1 MDLPGYYNG
10 ARGDMTYVDSA
21 EKQDK
26 QGFLKGLLGSKD
38 EAKKLSP
45 KPSAPA
51 SASVPKKFMDMI
63 SPLLLGSSTSSSAAN
78 SPAAHH
84 HAQQPKSPA
93 APPAVSAFSKAAAA
107 LNNAAAVQVCATD
120 GCAAVDAQN
129 MSRAMSYNSG
139 LTEYVNKMKISE
151 AGSPAAPEPAPQ
163 QQQQSAPLSA
173 GHQAGA
179 PLNSHAYASNLDR
192 LLEAARFC
200 QLPQSGRPLQ
210 PMPADPLAN
219 PHHGPTIPLV
229 VSPNLPPRM
238 QRSQWRLSDYALG
251 DKLYTGYASTV
262 YKAVCRASG
271 EVVVLKIYHLMSV
284 CDLYKYQIYRE
295 VRVHSSLCHEN
306 IVHLYAAFQ
315 EGDKVI
321 LVQEYA
327 DGSDLFTLLHKYG
340 GRLTERLAV
349 QLVLEP
355 FLRVLQY
362 LHSRAIIHRDIKPEN
377 ILFNKAMCL
386 KLGDFG
392 LAIDLREERAVTRA
406 GTLDYMAPEV
416 LRCPFKSRPEE
427 NKENDRLHYS
437 ARVDAW
443 AVGVLTYELLVGFP
457 PFFDQ
462 SRTSTEDRIVHSMPA
477 FPAGMSDEARAFI
490 SSALSKHANERPTIL
505 EMLHHPWI
513 ARFSARRSMRSMASA
528 TLQQPP
534 ALQSPGSGPV
544 TPLRPPAPAP
554 SAASSGYPTL
564 GSLVGSG
571 MATVDVAKMHHHTHH
586 APPSPQSPLVMKSSS
601 ESTEL
606 NSRFSHGSSN
616 ASMQME
622 GRDLMRQGLDR
633 TRVEVFC
640 EEVPQSWMARYQGH
654 VDGVEIGRRLFAL
667 RSCALAQ
674 TPAQAP
680 PSVAVL
686 PTMAST
692 QRLALSK
699 ATSFPSLSPRALPFL
714 RVGGGGG
721 FGGVQGINGVGCSGP
736 QQQQQQQQQQQ
747 GGFAG
752 PPGLLSPNGMTA
764 ERLMVGLLSQWMTW
778 HGLRNGRGDVQ

>member
-1 MDLPGYYNG
+1 
-10 ARGDMTYVDSA
+10 
-21 EKQDK
+21 
-26 QGFLKGLLGSKD
+26 
-38 EAKKLSP
+38 
-45 KPSAPA
+45 
-51 SASVPKKFMDMI
+51 MDMI
-63 SPLLLGSSTSSSAAN
+63 SPLLLGSSSSSAAN
-78 SPAAHH
+78 SPAGHK
-84 HAQQPKSPA
+84 QQAPA
-93 APPAVSAFSKAAAA
+93 APSAFSKAAAA
-107 LNNAAAVQVCATD
+107 LQQAAADPACPPGT
-120 GCAAVDAQN
+120 DAQN
-129 MSRAMSYNSG
+129 MSRAQSYNSG

-151 AGSPAAPEPAPQ
+151 AGGSGAVPSAAAAGKRSKLSNESTLSSSSSVSAMSVQSSRSAGAPVAPMPHLTTTQPGVQHVHAPPSVHQHAHGVAHGHHSAHAHNAHSHPAAPV
-163 QQQQSAPLSA
+163 A
-173 GHQAGA
+173 GAHQPGA

-192 LLEAARFC
+192 LLEAARYC

-238 QRSQWRLSDYALG
+238 TRQQWRLTDYTLG

-271 EVVVLKIYHLMSV
+271 EVVVLKIYHLLSV

-340 GRLTERLAV
+340 GRLSERLAV

-427 NKENDRLHYS
+427 NKDNERLHYS

-477 FPAGMSDEARAFI
+477 FPAGMSEEAKAFVT
-490 SSALSKHANERPTIL
+490 SALSKHAAERPTIL

-513 ARFSARRSMRSMASA
+513 ARYSTRRSMRTMASPLPSPAAAAA
-528 TLQQPP
+528 TPRRPAPP
-534 ALQSPGSGPV
+534 AGATPSAALASPGSGPA
-544 TPLRPPAPAP
+544 TPLRPPAPVPASP
-554 SAASSGYPTL
+554 ASAYPTL
-564 GSLVGSG
+564 GSLLHGTASL
-571 MATVDVAKMHHHTHH
+571 DVKMGHHHGH

-606 NSRFSHGSSN
+606 LNSRFSHGSSN
-616 ASMQME
+616 ASMQM
-622 GRDLMRQGLDR
+622 
-633 TRVEVFC
+633 
-640 EEVPQSWMARYQGH
+640 
-654 VDGVEIGRRLFAL
+654 
-667 RSCALAQ
+667 
-674 TPAQAP
+674 
-680 PSVAVL
+680 
-686 PTMAST
+686 
-692 QRLALSK
+692 
-699 ATSFPSLSPRALPFL
+699 
-714 RVGGGGG
+714 
-721 FGGVQGINGVGCSGP
+721 
-736 QQQQQQQQQQQ
+736 
-747 GGFAG
+747 
-752 PPGLLSPNGMTA
+752 
-764 ERLMVGLLSQWMTW
+764 
-778 HGLRNGRGDVQ
+778 

>member
-1 MDLPGYYNG
+1 MDLPGYYSG
-10 ARGDMTYVDSA
+10 VRGDINYVDVT

-38 EAKKLSP
+38 EGKKAST
-45 KPSAPA
+45 KAAAPVA
-51 SASVPKKFMDMI
+51 NSVPKKFMDMI

-84 HAQQPKSPA
+84 LAPQPKSPA
-93 APPAVSAFSKAAAA
+93 APQAASAFSKAAAA
-107 LNNAAAVQVCATD
+107 LNSSAAAQTCVQDSCA
-120 GCAAVDAQN
+120 GVDAQN

-151 AGSPAAPEPAPQ
+151 AGSPAPPEPVPANVTAVAAGKRSKFSNESTLSSSSSISAMSIQSSRSAGAPVAPMPHLAGAQSGLVSHVHSHGHGQSHTHAHQQ
-163 QQQQSAPLSA
+163 QQQQSPHAHHPSAPTQQQHQQHQQQQQQQQQAPVSA
-173 GHQAGA
+173 GHQPGN

-192 LLEAARFC
+192 LLEAARYC

-490 SSALSKHANERPTIL
+490 SSALSKHANERPTVL

-513 ARFSARRSMRSMASA
+513 ARFSARRSMRSMASSGSPLPSPSTTTPRRPAPPAGA
-528 TLQQPP
+528 TLQQP
-534 ALQSPGSGPV
+534 ASLQSPGSGPV
-544 TPLRPPAPAP
+544 TPLRPPAPVP
-554 SAASSGYPTL
+554 SAAATGYPTL
-564 GSLVGSG
+564 GSLVSNG
-571 MATVDVAKMHHHTHH
+571 MPTVEAKMHHHAHH

-601 ESTEL
+601 ESTEV

-616 ASMQME
+616 ASMQM
-622 GRDLMRQGLDR
+622 
-633 TRVEVFC
+633 
-640 EEVPQSWMARYQGH
+640 
-654 VDGVEIGRRLFAL
+654 
-667 RSCALAQ
+667 
-674 TPAQAP
+674 
-680 PSVAVL
+680 
-686 PTMAST
+686 
-692 QRLALSK
+692 
-699 ATSFPSLSPRALPFL
+699 
-714 RVGGGGG
+714 
-721 FGGVQGINGVGCSGP
+721 
-736 QQQQQQQQQQQ
+736 
-747 GGFAG
+747 
-752 PPGLLSPNGMTA
+752 
-764 ERLMVGLLSQWMTW
+764 
-778 HGLRNGRGDVQ
+778 

>member
-1 MDLPGYYNG
+1 MEYYTAG
-10 ARGDMTYVDSA
+10 KGDIAYAVDNH
-21 EKQDK
+21 ERQDK
-26 QGFLKGLLGSKD
+26 QQGFLKGLLGSKD
-38 EAKKLSP
+38 EGKRAAAKTPSP
-45 KPSAPA
+45 PT
-51 SASVPKKFMDMI
+51 ASVPKKFMDMI
-63 SPLLLGSSTSSSAAN
+63 SPLLLGSSNSSSAAS
-78 SPAAHH
+78 SPI
-84 HAQQPKSPA
+84 AQQRPKSPA
-93 APPAVSAFSKAAAA
+93 PPAANTAFSKAAAA
-107 LNNAAAVQVCATD
+107 IHNAAPQGCGGD
-120 GCAAVDAQN
+120 GSDQQN
-129 MSRAMSYNSG
+129 MARAVSYNSG

-151 AGSPAAPEPAPQ
+151 AGAPGAPDAAAPAGTAAGKRSKLSNE
-163 QQQQSAPLSA
+163 STLSNSSSLSA
-173 GHQAGA
+173 MSIQSSRSAGA
-179 PLNSHAYASNLDR
+179 PVAPMPHLTTTQPGLVHVNPPPHVHAHHVSHAHSHHAGQPQQPQPTNSAGNSHAYASNLDR
-192 LLEAARFC
+192 LLEAARYC

-238 QRSQWRLSDYALG
+238 QRAQWRLTDYQLG

-340 GRLTERLAV
+340 GRLSERLAV

-427 NKENDRLHYS
+427 NKDNERLHYS

-477 FPAGMSDEARAFI
+477 FPAGMSEEAKAFV
-490 SSALSKHANERPTIL
+490 SVALSKHAAERPTIL

-513 ARFSARRSMRSMASA
+513 ARFSSRRSMRAIPGVASPLTSPSA
-528 TLQQPP
+528 TTPRRPAPVAAAVQQSS
-534 ALQSPGSGPV
+534 LQSPSSGPV
-544 TPLRPPAPAP
+544 TPLRPPAPVPATP
-554 SAASSGYPTL
+554 ANAYPTL
-564 GSLVGSG
+564 GSLLSNNVP
-571 MATVDVAKMHHHTHH
+571 TVDVSKLQQHHHHLH
-586 APPSPQSPLVMKSSS
+586 GSPQSTLIMKSSS
-601 ESTEL
+601 ESSETL
-606 NSRFSHGSSN
+606 NSRFSHSSSN
-616 ASMQME
+616 ASMQM
-622 GRDLMRQGLDR
+622 
-633 TRVEVFC
+633 
-640 EEVPQSWMARYQGH
+640 
-654 VDGVEIGRRLFAL
+654 
-667 RSCALAQ
+667 
-674 TPAQAP
+674 
-680 PSVAVL
+680 
-686 PTMAST
+686 
-692 QRLALSK
+692 
-699 ATSFPSLSPRALPFL
+699 
-714 RVGGGGG
+714 
-721 FGGVQGINGVGCSGP
+721 
-736 QQQQQQQQQQQ
+736 
-747 GGFAG
+747 
-752 PPGLLSPNGMTA
+752 
-764 ERLMVGLLSQWMTW
+764 
-778 HGLRNGRGDVQ
+778 

>member
-1 MDLPGYYNG
+1 MELPGYYSSG
-10 ARGDMTYVDSA
+10 KGELAYDSY
-21 EKQDK
+21 EKHDK
-26 QGFLKGLLGSKD
+26 QGFLKGLLGGKD
-38 EAKKLSP
+38 DGKKASP
-45 KPSAPA
+45 KASPAPA
-51 SASVPKKFMDMI
+51 SPSVPKKFMDMI
-63 SPLLLGSSTSSSAAN
+63 SPLLLGSSNSSSAAN
-78 SPAAHH
+78 SPANAKA
-84 HAQQPKSPA
+84 AQA
-93 APPAVSAFSKAAAA
+93 APSASAFSKAAAA
-107 LNNAAAVQVCATD
+107 LQHAAAD
-120 GCAAVDAQN
+120 GCPATMTDAQN
-129 MSRAMSYNSG
+129 MDRAMSYNSG
-139 LTEYVNKMKISE
+139 LTEYVNKMKIDSE
-151 AGSPAAPEPAPQ
+151 AGANGQVAAAAGKRSKLSNESTLSSSSSMSAMSV
-163 QQQQSAPLSA
+163 QSSRS
-173 GHQAGA
+173 AGA
-179 PLNSHAYASNLDR
+179 PVAPMPHLTTTQPGVAHVHAPPTNVHMHGHGLAHGHHASHAHHHHAPAPAPAAVPQQTQQPQPVAAGHKPGAALNSHAYASNLDR
-192 LLEAARFC
+192 LLEAARHC

-238 QRSQWRLSDYALG
+238 QRPQWRLTDYQLG

-295 VRVHSSLCHEN
+295 VRVHSNLCHEN

-340 GRLTERLAV
+340 GRLSERLAV

-427 NKENDRLHYS
+427 NKDNERLHYS

-462 SRTSTEDRIVHSMPA
+462 SRTSTEERINHSMPA
-477 FPAGMSDEARAFI
+477 FPAGMSEEAKAFV
-490 SSALSKHANERPTIL
+490 SSALSKHAAERPTIL

-513 ARFSARRSMRSMASA
+513 ARFSSRRSMRAMPGAASPLA
-528 TLQQPP
+528 SPVQQPQPQQQTPRRP
-534 ALQSPGSGPV
+534 APPPGATPTSAQAMPGSPG
-544 TPLRPPAPAP
+544 TPLRPPAPVPA
-554 SAASSGYPTL
+554 GGFPTL
-564 GSLVGSG
+564 GSLLAAPQLDVKLSG
-571 MATVDVAKMHHHTHH
+571 HMGHH
-586 APPSPQSPLVMKSSS
+586 AAPASPQSPLVMKSSS

-606 NSRFSHGSSN
+606 LNSRFSQGSSN
-616 ASMQME
+616 ASMQM
-622 GRDLMRQGLDR
+622 
-633 TRVEVFC
+633 
-640 EEVPQSWMARYQGH
+640 
-654 VDGVEIGRRLFAL
+654 
-667 RSCALAQ
+667 
-674 TPAQAP
+674 
-680 PSVAVL
+680 
-686 PTMAST
+686 
-692 QRLALSK
+692 
-699 ATSFPSLSPRALPFL
+699 
-714 RVGGGGG
+714 
-721 FGGVQGINGVGCSGP
+721 
-736 QQQQQQQQQQQ
+736 
-747 GGFAG
+747 
-752 PPGLLSPNGMTA
+752 
-764 ERLMVGLLSQWMTW
+764 
-778 HGLRNGRGDVQ
+778 